1 MSQPVNEFPVIVV
14 AEGELRGKHW
24 MLEYDSMV
32 LGRDETCDMVVPL
45 RQISRQHMRF
55 RRVDVDRYVV
65 EDLDSKNGTWVN
77 GNRVEG
83 SASLSDGDEIHV
95 TPKLKLRFLGA
106 GVTAPLTRPDLPPVI
121 ARPASDHSR
130 LKIDMEARR
139 VFIHGVEVNPPLSFP
154 QYRLLELLY
163 TNASRV
169 CSREEVV
176 EYVWPEV
183 VGDGVSEQAIDALV
197 RRLRDR
203 LGELDPGKN
212 YITTVRGHGFRL
224 EQE

>member
-1 MSQPVNEFPVIVV
+1 MSQQKNEYPVIVV

-24 MLEYDSMV
+24 TLEYDSMV

-55 RRVDVDRYVV
+55 RRVDVDRYVI
-65 EDLDSKNGTWVN
+65 EDLESKNGTWLN
-77 GNRVEG
+77 GNRLEG
-83 SASLSDGDEIHV
+83 ATLLSDGDEIHI

-121 ARPASDHSR
+121 SRPPTGQSR

-139 VFIHGVEVNPPLSFP
+139 VFIHSVEVNPPLSFP

-163 TNASRV
+163 TNAMRV

-203 LGELDPGKN
+203 LSELDPGSN